1 MNAVATPTRPKAKK
15 KATPSIARQQ
25 DNSKILAP
33 TDHGVEPNFMQ
44 GKALA
49 ALMIREALSY
59 DDGGLADLNASYRD
73 AGELQSNFTEA
84 FLQLLLKEPHLL
96 PGFSAAL
103 SSMLAQ
109 GLENHPDIP
118 ESAATISYEACT
130 KHRAIAEYEKWASHT
145 EPALDEQIA
154 YFGLQDLEGG
164 DTRYMAEPVA
174 EQSTSPVMA
183 PSDSSIQLMDKAVQ
197 HAEPK
202 IAQAVHLLGLCA
214 ENGDGSAVWGLLRLA
229 ETIKPQLDAG
239 FRSYVLGTPVT
250 NVLTDLSCSIL
261 ELIALICAVNAELD
275 DLTLHAVES
284 ILGMAK
290 AIVDDASE
298 KVMEAQREVAK

>member
-15 KATPSIARQQ
+15 IATPAAAVQQ
-25 DNSKILAP
+25 NRVKVQAP
-33 TDHGVEPNFMQ
+33 TDFGSEQNFMQ

-49 ALMIREALSY
+49 ALMVREALSR
-59 DDGGLADLNASYRD
+59 DDGCHADLNASYRD
-73 AGELQSNFTEA
+73 PSELQDNFAHA
-84 FLQLLLKEPHLL
+84 FLQVLLTEPHLL

-103 SSMLAQ
+103 SSMLAA
-109 GLENHPDIP
+109 GLENAPGLP
-118 ESAATISYEACT
+118 ESTATISYEACT

-174 EQSTSPVMA
+174 EQSTSPVMVL
-183 PSDSSIQLMDKAVQ
+183 SDSSIQLMDKAVQ